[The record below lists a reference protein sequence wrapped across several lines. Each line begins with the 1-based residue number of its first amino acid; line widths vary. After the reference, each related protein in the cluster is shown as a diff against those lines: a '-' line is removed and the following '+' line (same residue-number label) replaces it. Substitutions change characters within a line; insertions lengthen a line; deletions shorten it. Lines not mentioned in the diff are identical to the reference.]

1 MQNEVVTCG
10 KFGERRVYLRGVYL
24 LICAAEENDA
34 VIAFFVYLNYRMT
47 CRHTDF
53 FCQMR
58 VNARALEHI
67 AEHAALC
74 TYISRVE
81 NIASRFCHGNRLIK
95 SLAAA
100 ECIAGRRRYRFPRHD
115 KMLYAVYIIE
125 VQRTEIEYFHLKS
138 PRMKILFDL
147 YIAEFRNI
155 RLTVGIVAHSPYGAV
170 LVERERMISA
180 CGNGD
185 DIMPV

>member
-1 MQNEVVTCG
+1 M
-10 KFGERRVYLRGVYL
+10 
-24 LICAAEENDA
+24 
-34 VIAFFVYLNYRMT
+34 
-47 CRHTDF
+47 
-53 FCQMR
+53 
-58 VNARALEHI
+58 
-67 AEHAALC
+67 
-74 TYISRVE
+74 E
-81 NIASRFCHGNRLIK
+81 NIAARFCHGNRLIK

-138 PRMKILFDL
+138 PRVKILFDL

-170 LVERERMISA
+170 LVERERMVSA